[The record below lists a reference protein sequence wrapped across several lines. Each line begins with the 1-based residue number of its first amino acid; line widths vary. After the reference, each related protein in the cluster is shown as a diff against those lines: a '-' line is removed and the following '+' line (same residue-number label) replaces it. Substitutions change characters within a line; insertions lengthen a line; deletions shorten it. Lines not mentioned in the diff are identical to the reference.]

1 MREHKLYR
9 AISAAVLLTL
19 STQVLAQTQV
29 STTQY
34 AYDTVGNLTQITD
47 PRGLVTTL
55 TYDSLGRRT
64 KVQGP
69 PATPGGAAPTAVFT
83 YDGQDRVRQV
93 TDPRS
98 LVTAY
103 TVDGLGNTTQQQ
115 SPDSGTT
122 NATYDAAGNLTS
134 RTDARGKT
142 TSFSYDVVDR
152 LTQASY
158 ASGTPTVLEYDG
170 GTSPQP
176 NDIGRLTK
184 VTDEAG
190 STRFR
195 YNGFGN
201 VVSKTQTTTANGVAK
216 DQTIAYAYGTS
227 GSSTG
232 HVISL
237 TYPGSGNV
245 VGYTYNSAG
254 RIAGLTLTTANG
266 SVALL
271 SNIQYQPFGKPSG
284 WTWGNGTAY
293 TRSFDLSGRLT
304 QFPLGATTGT
314 GTTPNGLSRT
324 VNYDAASRISA
335 YTHTDTSGSTGSST
349 AIAANQTFGYDDQ
362 DRLISYL
369 PANSSQSYSYDANG
383 NRTGQTVGGSS
394 YTQTVD
400 PASNRQT
407 ASTGPT
413 PATNSYD
420 AIGNQTGD
428 GTTTYSYSDRGRLA
442 SVTKNGTTTNYLYNG
457 LEQRVVKS
465 GTNVPTGATRYVYDE
480 AGHLIGEYDQS
491 GNALQETVYLGDTPV
506 VTLKNGAPYYIYA
519 DQIDTPRVI
528 TDTNNLMVWRWDQAD
543 PFGATL
549 PDENPTSL
557 GTFTYNLRFPGQVY
571 DAETGKHYNVNR
583 DYDPA
588 GGRYVQSDPI
598 GLNGGQPST
607 YAYVGGSPTANIDPR
622 GLDCV
627 AAAGTVTCNT
637 PIGPINFPQPV
648 GWPATMNA
656 SSPNYHAYNVPIALN
671 GADPACVMNG
681 IVNNPTPGSPSP
693 ASVGGTY
700 NNATPAVAQ
709 SMFDLIDR
717 LGSFGGD
724 PGGRNNSPVL
734 SYSMNGGTA
743 VVNVTLPGHSLFP
756 GYVLRTINGDQ
767 VNNYGEGA
775 GALQGPISQALGI
788 AGQINGVW
796 NGQTQGIIGSCGC
809 RRP

>member
-1 MREHKLYR
+1 MRAYKLYR
-9 AISAAVLLTL
+9 AISAAALLTL
-19 STQVLAQTQV
+19 STQTLAQTQV

-55 TYDSLGRRT
+55 TYDALGRRT

-69 PATPGGAAPTAVFT
+69 PATPGGAAPTAVFS

-98 LVTAY
+98 LVTTY

-115 SPDSGTT
+115 SADTGTT
-122 NATYDAAGNLTS
+122 NATYDAVGNLTS

-142 TSFSYDVVDR
+142 TTFSYDAVDR

-176 NDIGRLTK
+176 NDIGKLTK

-201 VVSKTQTTTANGVAK
+201 VVSKAQTITANGVAK

-245 VGYTYNSAG
+245 VAYSYDTGG

-266 SVALL
+266 SIALL
-271 SNIQYQPFGKPSG
+271 SNIQYQPFGKPSA

-314 GTTPNGLSRT
+314 GATPNGLSRT

-335 YTHTDTSGSTGSST
+335 YTHADTSGSTGSST
-349 AIAANQTFGYDDQ
+349 ATAANQTFGYDDQ

-383 NRTGQTVGGSS
+383 NRTGQTIGGAS
-394 YTQTVD
+394 YTQTID
-400 PASNRQT
+400 ANSNRQT

-413 PATNSYD
+413 ATTNSYD
-420 AIGNQTGD
+420 AAGNQTGD
-428 GTTTYSYSDRGRLA
+428 GSTTYSYSDRGRLA
-442 SVTKNGTTTNYLYNG
+442 SVTKNGTTTSYLYNALG
-457 LEQRVVKS
+457 QRVVKS
-465 GTNVPTGATRYVYDE
+465 GSNVPTGATRYVYDE
-480 AGHLIGEYDQS
+480 VGHLIGEYDQS
-491 GNALQETVYLGDTPV
+491 GNAIQETVYLGDTPV
-506 VTLKNGAPYYIYA
+506 ATLKNGTPYYIYA

-528 TDTNNLMVWRWDQAD
+528 TDTNNLMVWRWDQAA

-571 DAETGKHYNVNR
+571 DQETGKHYNVNR
-583 DYDPA
+583 DYDPVS
-588 GGRYVQSDPI
+588 GRYVQSDPI
-598 GLNGGQPST
+598 GLDAGQWST
-607 YAYVGGSPTANIDPR
+607 YAYVNGDPVSHIDPTGEFLIPVFTGAVGAFAGAAGNYLVQKYYQKKCDVDWR
-622 GLDCV
+622 DVINAFVWGGAAGAALPFV
-627 AAAGTVTCNT
+627 AGGWAGAAAV
-637 PIGPINFPQPV
+637 
-648 GWPATMNA
+648 
-656 SSPNYHAYNVPIALN
+656 
-671 GADPACVMNG
+671 
-681 IVNNPTPGSPSP
+681 
-693 ASVGGTY
+693 
-700 NNATPAVAQ
+700 
-709 SMFDLIDR
+709 
-717 LGSFGGD
+717 
-724 PGGRNNSPVL
+724 
-734 SYSMNGGTA
+734 
-743 VVNVTLPGHSLFP
+743 
-756 GYVLRTINGDQ
+756 
-767 VNNYGEGA
+767 GA
-775 GALQGPISQALGI
+775 GANLGQYGTSMAWSDSGPSWQGAAWSVGMGAVSGALGGAFTRVSWYGASQTAMPALARQNQIAATLGANSGIANGVRNGI
-788 AGQINGVW
+788 AGVSGGLPNERPA
-796 NGQTQGIIGSCGC
+796 QGCGC
-809 RRP
+809 Q

>member
-9 AISAAVLLTL
+9 AISAALLLTL
-19 STQVLAQTQV
+19 SAQVLAQTQV

-47 PRGLVTTL
+47 PRGLVTTFA
-55 TYDSLGRRT
+55 YDSLGRRT

-69 PATPGGAAPTAVFT
+69 PATPGGAAPTAIFS

-115 SPDSGTT
+115 SPDTGTT

-142 TSFSYDVVDR
+142 TTFSYDAVNR

-170 GTSPQP
+170 GTSPLP
-176 NDIGRLTK
+176 NDIGKLTK
-184 VTDEAG
+184 VIDEAG

-271 SNIQYQPFGKPSG
+271 SNIQYQPFGKPSA

-335 YTHTDTSGSTGSST
+335 YTHTDTSGGTGSST
-349 AIAANQTFGYDDQ
+349 ATAANQTFGYDDQ

-383 NRTGQTVGGSS
+383 NRTGQTIGGNS

-413 PATNSYD
+413 ATTNSYD
-420 AIGNQTGD
+420 AVGSLTSD
-428 GTTTYSYSDRGRLA
+428 GTVTYSYSDRGRLA
-442 SVTKNGTTTNYLYNG
+442 SVTKNGTTTSYLYNALG
-457 LEQRVVKS
+457 QRVVKS
-465 GTNVPTGATRYVYDE
+465 GSNVPTGATRYVYDE

-491 GNALQETVYLGDTPV
+491 GNAIQETVYLGDTPIATV
-506 VTLKNGAPYYIYA
+506 KNGTPYYIYA

-549 PDENPTSL
+549 PDENPTGL

-598 GLNGGQPST
+598 GLNGGQSST
-607 YAYVGGSPTANIDPR
+607 YSYVNGNPTNSVDPEGKFGIPGAIAGGIIGGISGGIGAAATGGNVLSGALMGAGSGAIIG
-622 GLDCV
+622 GLGPLIGPAV
-627 AAAGTVTCNT
+627 VGSIAESLAWNAGIRAAAGIVGNVVGQAQGIDDPCFSGFNVGSM
-637 PIGPINFPQPV
+637 IGSGV
-648 GWPATMNA
+648 GGALGGLA
-656 SSPNYHAYNVPIALN
+656 SPGAWGTSFSGALGTQVMQRSIASL
-671 GADPACVMNG
+671 
-681 IVNNPTPGSPSP
+681 PGSGLSAVISLAGKTIGGSG
-693 ASVGGTY
+693 ASV
-700 NNATPAVAQ
+700 P
-709 SMFDLIDR
+709 
-717 LGSFGGD
+717 
-724 PGGRNNSPVL
+724 
-734 SYSMNGGTA
+734 
-743 VVNVTLPGHSLFP
+743 
-756 GYVLRTINGDQ
+756 
-767 VNNYGEGA
+767 
-775 GALQGPISQALGI
+775 
-788 AGQINGVW
+788 
-796 NGQTQGIIGSCGC
+796 CGC
-809 RRP
+809 KK

>member
-1 MREHKLYR
+1 MHKLYR
-9 AISAAVLLTL
+9 AISAALLLTL

-34 AYDTVGNLTQITD
+34 AYDAVGNLTQITD

-69 PATPGGAAPTAVFT
+69 PATPGGAAPTAIFS
-83 YDGQDRVRQV
+83 YNGQDRVRQV

-98 LVTAY
+98 LVTTY

-115 SPDSGTT
+115 SPDTGTT

-142 TSFSYDVVDR
+142 TTFSYDALDR

-170 GTSPQP
+170 GTSPLP
-176 NDIGRLTK
+176 NDIGKLTK

-201 VVSKTQTTTANGVAK
+201 VVNKTQTTTANGVTK

-232 HVISL
+232 HVTSM
-237 TYPGSGNV
+237 TYPSNSV
-245 VGYTYNSAG
+245 IGYSYDAGG

-271 SNIQYQPFGKPSG
+271 SNIQYQPFGKPAG

-304 QFPLGATTGT
+304 QFPLGATSGT
-314 GTTPNGLSRT
+314 GATPNGLSRT
-324 VNYDAASRISA
+324 VNYDAASRITA
-335 YTHTDTSGSTGSST
+335 YTHADTSGSTGSST
-349 AIAANQTFGYDDQ
+349 ATAANQTFGYDDQ
-362 DRLISYL
+362 GRLISYL

-383 NRTGQTVGGSS
+383 NRTGQTVGGNS

-413 PATNSYD
+413 PTTNSYD
-420 AIGNQTGD
+420 AVGNQTGD
-428 GTTTYSYSDRGRLA
+428 GTATYSYSDRGRLA

-457 LEQRVVKS
+457 LGQRVVKS
-465 GTNVPTGATRYVYDE
+465 GSNVPTGATRYVYDE

-506 VTLKNGAPYYIYA
+506 VTIKNATPYYIYA

-528 TDTNNLMVWRWDQAD
+528 TDTNNLMVWRWDQTD

-549 PDENPTSL
+549 PDENPTGL
-557 GTFTYNLRFPGQVY
+557 GVFTYNLRFPGQVY
-571 DAETGKHYNVNR
+571 DAETGKHYNANR

-588 GGRYVQSDPI
+588 SGRYVQSDPI
-598 GLNGGQPST
+598 GLNGGQWST
-607 YAYVGGSPTANIDPR
+607 YAYVNGDPLGSIDPE
-622 GLDCV
+622 GLQSIIACTNPAN
-627 AAAGTVTCNT
+627 AAVCAEAGITVTPKPITLPRVIPRDIWWPDKTTGQWSCKARADCNDNI
-637 PIGPINFPQPV
+637 PGNC
-648 GWPATMNA
+648 PAE
-656 SSPNYHAYNVPIALN
+656 
-671 GADPACVMNG
+671 
-681 IVNNPTPGSPSP
+681 PSKRF
-693 ASVGGTY
+693 A
-700 NNATPAVAQ
+700 
-709 SMFDLIDR
+709 
-717 LGSFGGD
+717 FG
-724 PGGRNNSPVL
+724 
-734 SYSMNGGTA
+734 GGTA
-743 VVNVTLPGHSLFP
+743 S
-756 GYVLRTINGDQ
+756 DQ
-767 VNNYGEGA
+767 GTARNIAKANATANLQCQPKHVSCKCTGPKGEQYSG
-775 GALQGPISQALGI
+775 
-788 AGQINGVW
+788 
-796 NGQTQGIIGSCGC
+796 GC
-809 RRP
+809 

>member
-1 MREHKLYR
+1 MRHTNLYR
-9 AISAAVLLTL
+9 ALSAAVLLCL
-19 STQVLAQTQV
+19 NASAMAQTP

-34 AYDTVGNLTQITD
+34 AYDAAGNLAQITD
-47 PRGLVTTL
+47 PRGLVTTF
-55 TYDSLGRRT
+55 TYDTLGRRT
-64 KVQGP
+64 QVQSP
-69 PATPGGAAPTAVFT
+69 PASSGAAAPVTVFN

-103 TVDGLGNTTQQQ
+103 TVDGLGNTTQLQ
-115 SPDSGTT
+115 SPDTGTT
-122 NATYDAAGNLTS
+122 NATYDAVGNLTS
-134 RTDARGKT
+134 RTDARGKI
-142 TSFSYDVVDR
+142 TSFSYDALNR

-170 GTSPQP
+170 GTSPLP
-176 NDIGRLTK
+176 NDIGKLTRM
-184 VTDEAG
+184 TDESG
-190 STRFR
+190 STRFQ

-201 VVSKTQTTTANGVAK
+201 LLQKTQTITANGVAK
-216 DQTIAYAYGTS
+216 DQTIAYTYGTS

-232 HVISL
+232 HVTSL
-237 TYPGSGNV
+237 TYPSGGV
-245 VGYTYNSAG
+245 VAYSYDAGG

-266 SVALL
+266 STTLL
-271 SNIQYQPFGKPSG
+271 SGIQYQPFGKPKS

-324 VNYDAASRISA
+324 VIYDAASRISA
-335 YTHTDTSGSTGSST
+335 YTHTDTSGSNGSST
-349 AIAANQTFGYDDQ
+349 ATAANQTFGYDDQ

-369 PANSSQSYSYDANG
+369 PANSSQSYSYNANG
-383 NRTGQTVGGSS
+383 NRTGQTIGGAS
-394 YTQTVD
+394 YTQTID

-413 PATNSYD
+413 ATTNRYD
-420 AIGNQTGD
+420 AAGNQTGD
-428 GTTTYSYSDRGRLA
+428 GATTYSYSDRGRLA
-442 SVTKNGTTTNYLYNG
+442 SVTKNGITTSYLYNG

-491 GNALQETVYLGDTPV
+491 GNAIQETVYLGDTPIA
-506 VTLKNGAPYYIYA
+506 TIKNRTAYYIYA

-571 DAETGKHYNVNR
+571 DQETGKHYNANR

-607 YAYVGGSPTANIDPR
+607 YAYVDGDPIGYADPSGLQKFPANSAH
-622 GLDCV
+622 CV
-627 AAAGTVTCNT
+627 ALRKKMQNFKDDLDDRWADFEANHLNL
-637 PIGPINFPQPV
+637 PERIGPGELPSMTRRGHMKLINDRDSRLRQLERRYDSECDNDPPAPPAPV
-648 GWPATMNA
+648 VVTENA
-656 SSPNYHAYNVPIALN
+656 
-671 GADPACVMNG
+671 CK
-681 IVNNPTPGSPSP
+681 
-693 ASVGGTY
+693 
-700 NNATPAVAQ
+700 VA
-709 SMFDLIDR
+709 
-717 LGSFGGD
+717 
-724 PGGRNNSPVL
+724 
-734 SYSMNGGTA
+734 A
-743 VVNVTLPGHSLFP
+743 
-756 GYVLRTINGDQ
+756 
-767 VNNYGEGA
+767 GA
-775 GALQGPISQALGI
+775 GAAYAAYRTIRLLPSLVPPAWWTIPANL
-788 AGQINGVW
+788 AA
-796 NGQTQGIIGSCGC
+796 
-809 RRP
+809 P

>member
-1 MREHKLYR
+1 MRESKLYR

-19 STQVLAQTQV
+19 SAQTLAQTQV

-69 PATPGGAAPTAVFT
+69 PATPGGAVPTVVFN

-93 TDPRS
+93 TDARS

-103 TVDGLGNTTQQQ
+103 TIDGLGNTTQQQ
-115 SPDSGTT
+115 SPDTGTT
-122 NATYDAAGNLTS
+122 NATYDPAGNLTS

-142 TSFSYDVVDR
+142 TTYSYDALNRPTRV
-152 LTQASY
+152 AY
-158 ASGTPTVLEYDG
+158 AGGTPTVLEYDG
-170 GTSPQP
+170 GASPQP
-176 NDIGRLTK
+176 TDIGKLTRM
-184 VTDEAG
+184 TDESG
-190 STRFR
+190 STRFQ

-201 VVSKTQTTTANGVAK
+201 LLQKTQTTTANGVAK

-232 HVISL
+232 HAVSL
-237 TYPGSGNV
+237 AYPSGSV
-245 VGYTYNSAG
+245 VGYSYDTGG
-254 RIAGLTLTTANG
+254 RVAGLTLTTANG
-266 SVALL
+266 SVTLL
-271 SNIQYQPFGKPSG
+271 SNIQYQPFGKPKS

-293 TRSFDLSGRLT
+293 VRSFDLSGRLT

-349 AIAANQTFGYDDQ
+349 ATAANQTFGYDDQ

-369 PANSSQSYSYDANG
+369 PSNSSQSYSYDANG
-383 NRTGQTVGGSS
+383 NRTGQTIGGAS

-413 PATNSYD
+413 ASTNSYD
-420 AIGNQTGD
+420 AAGNQTGD

-442 SVTKNGTTTNYLYNG
+442 SVSKNGTTTNYLYNG
-457 LEQRVVKS
+457 LGQRVLKS
-465 GTNVPTGATRYVYDE
+465 GSNVPTGATRYVYDG

-491 GNALQETVYLGDTPV
+491 GNALQETVYLGDTPIATV
-506 VTLKNGAPYYIYA
+506 KNGTPYYIYV

-557 GTFTYNLRFPGQVY
+557 GSFTYNLRFPGQVY
-571 DAETGKHYNVNR
+571 DAETGKHYNANR

-607 YAYVGGSPTANIDPR
+607 YAYVGGQPTRYTDPKGLCIGPLALVCVVLAEYGVEIAAVTELGAVIATGTASPISGAAAFPGRAVQELANDVYLGIRD
-622 GLDCV
+622 GKAVYVGISNNV
-627 AAAGTVTCNT
+627 AARACQHGSRFDDVVKITNSQVTRDQARA
-637 PIGPINFPQPV
+637 IEQMIINK
-648 GWPATMNA
+648 
-656 SSPNYHAYNVPIALN
+656 
-671 GADPACVMNG
+671 
-681 IVNNPTPGSPSP
+681 NPHFENQINSISPSRSWYES
-693 ASVGGTY
+693 ALEWARNWV
-700 NNATPAVAQ
+700 
-709 SMFDLIDR
+709 
-717 LGSFGGD
+717 
-724 PGGRNNSPVL
+724 RNN
-734 SYSMNGGTA
+734 
-743 VVNVTLPGHSLFP
+743 
-756 GYVLRTINGDQ
+756 
-767 VNNYGEGA
+767 
-775 GALQGPISQALGI
+775 
-788 AGQINGVW
+788 
-796 NGQTQGIIGSCGC
+796 
-809 RRP
+809 

>member
-1 MREHKLYR
+1 MREHNLYR

-55 TYDSLGRRT
+55 TYDALGRRT
-64 KVQGP
+64 QVQGP
-69 PATPGGAAPTAVFT
+69 PAAPGGGAPVTVFN

-103 TVDGLGNTTQQQ
+103 TVDGLGNTTRQQ
-115 SPDSGTT
+115 SPDTGTT
-122 NATYDAAGNLTS
+122 SATYDVAGNLTR
-134 RTDARGKT
+134 RTDARGKIT
-142 TSFSYDVVDR
+142 RYRYDALNRMTHAVF
-152 LTQASY
+152 
-158 ASGTPTVLEYDG
+158 ASGTPIAFTYDG
-170 GTSPQP
+170 GKHPEP
-176 NDIGRLTK
+176 NDIGHLTHIS
-184 VTDEAG
+184 DESG
-190 STRFR
+190 QTRWRFD
-195 YNGFGN
+195 GFGN
-201 VVSKTQTTTANGVAK
+201 VVRKTQSTTANGETKKQVV
-216 DQTIAYAYGTS
+216 AYAYGTS

-232 HVISL
+232 HVTSM
-237 TYPGSGNV
+237 TYPSNSV
-245 VGYTYNSAG
+245 IGYSYDAGG

-266 SVALL
+266 STALL
-271 SNIQYQPFGKPSG
+271 SNIQYQPFGKPAG

-324 VNYDAASRISA
+324 VNYDAASRITA

-349 AIAANQTFGYDDQ
+349 ATAANQTFGYDDQ

-383 NRTGQTVGGSS
+383 NRTGQTVGGAS
-394 YTQTVD
+394 YTQTID

-407 ASTGPT
+407 ASTGPAAT
-413 PATNSYD
+413 TNSYD
-420 AIGNQTGD
+420 AAGNQTGD
-428 GTTTYSYSDRGRLA
+428 GATKYSYSDRGRLA
-442 SVTKNGTTTNYLYNG
+442 SVTKNGITTSYLYNG

-491 GNALQETVYLGDTPV
+491 GNAIQETVYLGDTPV
-506 VTLKNGAPYYIYA
+506 ATIKNTTPYYIYA

-557 GTFTYNLRFPGQVY
+557 GSFTYNLRFPGQVY

-588 GGRYVQSDPI
+588 SGRYVQSDPI
-598 GLNGGQPST
+598 GLNGGQWST
-607 YAYVGGSPTANIDPR
+607 YGYVGGQPITQTDPTGEFGIVGALAGA
-622 GLDCV
+622 GLDLAIQTLIEGKSLRCV
-627 AAAGTVTCNT
+627 DWLQVGVSGALGAVGGAG
-637 PIGPINFPQPV
+637 IGGTFKLTSGSMKWANV
-648 GWPATMNA
+648 SRRYRRLHKVA
-656 SSPNYHAYNVPIALN
+656 SSQDVHHWAIEKGSTLGKALP
-671 GADPACVMNG
+671 D
-681 IVNNPTPGSPSP
+681 S
-693 ASVGGTY
+693 
-700 NNATPAVAQ
+700 
-709 SMFDLIDR
+709 
-717 LGSFGGD
+717 
-724 PGGRNNSPVL
+724 
-734 SYSMNGGTA
+734 
-743 VVNVTLPGHSLFP
+743 VVNHPWNLNPIERSVHQQIHNEFNALERWWHGTPNWAKAAEGSL
-756 GYVLRTINGDQ
+756 
-767 VNNYGEGA
+767 A
-775 GALQGPISQALGI
+775 GGVAGSASQ
-788 AGQINGVW
+788 N
-796 NGQTQGIIGSCGC
+796 SCGC
-809 RRP
+809 N

>member
-1 MREHKLYR
+1 MRERKLYR

-19 STQVLAQTQV
+19 SEQVLAQTQV

-55 TYDSLGRRT
+55 TYDALGRRT

-69 PATPGGAAPTAVFT
+69 PATSGGAAPTAVFT

-115 SPDSGTT
+115 SPDTGTT
-122 NATYDAAGNLTS
+122 NATYDAVGNLTS

-142 TSFSYDVVDR
+142 TSFSYDALDR

-170 GTSPQP
+170 GTSPLP

-184 VTDEAG
+184 VTDESG

-195 YNGFGN
+195 YNGFSN

-271 SNIQYQPFGKPSG
+271 SNIQYQPFGKPTG

-324 VNYDAASRISA
+324 VNYDAASRITA

-349 AIAANQTFGYDDQ
+349 ATAANQTFGYDDQ
-362 DRLISYL
+362 DRLTSYL

-383 NRTGQTVGGSS
+383 NRTGQTIGGAS
-394 YTQTVD
+394 YTQIID
-400 PASNRQT
+400 PKSNRQT
-407 ASTGPT
+407 ASTGPA
-413 PATNSYD
+413 ATKNSYD
-420 AIGNQTGD
+420 TAGNQTGD
-428 GTTTYSYSDRGRLA
+428 GSTTYSYSDRGRLA
-442 SVTKNGTTTNYLYNG
+442 SVTKNGITTSYLYNG

-480 AGHLIGEYDQS
+480 AGHLLGEYDQS
-491 GNALQETVYLGDTPV
+491 GNAVQETVYLGDTPV
-506 VTLKNGAPYYIYA
+506 ATIKSGTPYYIYA

-528 TDTNNLMVWRWDQAD
+528 TDTNNLMVWRWDQTD
-543 PFGATL
+543 PFGAAQ

-557 GTFTYNLRFPGQVY
+557 GGFRYNLRFPGQLY
-571 DAETGKHYNVNR
+571 DQETGKHYNANR

-588 GGRYVQSDPI
+588 GGRYIQSDPI
-598 GLNGGQPST
+598 GLNGRQWST
-607 YAYVGGSPTANIDPR
+607 YTYVRGNPVSFIDPQGLYTEVVAWRPVGIGGSSYGHVSTNVNGQNFSWGPGGWDKTYPNASDYNKRQSEFRGGTGVVLNLTPEQEAAFAACMRKARGSYNAISNNCGTPPQECLKSVGVDIGYSTLPSIVLDNLKASPSAIGNIIYPDPR
-622 GLDCV
+622 G
-627 AAAGTVTCNT
+627 
-637 PIGPINFPQPV
+637 P
-648 GWPATMNA
+648 
-656 SSPNYHAYNVPIALN
+656 SSPF
-671 GADPACVMNG
+671 
-681 IVNNPTPGSPSP
+681 
-693 ASVGGTY
+693 
-700 NNATPAVAQ
+700 AQ
-709 SMFDLIDR
+709 SPWWR
-717 LGSFGGD
+717 
-724 PGGRNNSPVL
+724 
-734 SYSMNGGTA
+734 
-743 VVNVTLPGHSLFP
+743 
-756 GYVLRTINGDQ
+756 
-767 VNNYGEGA
+767 
-775 GALQGPISQALGI
+775 
-788 AGQINGVW
+788 
-796 NGQTQGIIGSCGC
+796 
-809 RRP
+809 

>member
-1 MREHKLYR
+1 MRESKLYR

-19 STQVLAQTQV
+19 SAQTLAQTQV

-69 PATPGGAAPTAVFT
+69 PATPGGAVPTVVFT
-83 YDGQDRVRQV
+83 YDGQDRVRQI

-115 SPDSGTT
+115 SPDTGTT
-122 NATYDAAGNLTS
+122 NATYDPVGNLTS

-142 TSFSYDVVDR
+142 TSFSYDALDR
-152 LTQASY
+152 LTRVAY

-176 NDIGRLTK
+176 TDIGQLTRM
-184 VTDEAG
+184 TDESG
-190 STRFR
+190 STRFQ

-201 VVSKTQTTTANGVAK
+201 LLQKTQTTTANGVAK

-232 HVISL
+232 HAVSL
-237 TYPGSGNV
+237 VYPSGSV
-245 VGYTYNSAG
+245 VGYSYDTGG

-266 SVALL
+266 STTLL
-271 SNIQYQPFGKPSG
+271 SGIQYQPFGKPKS

-349 AIAANQTFGYDDQ
+349 ATAANQTFGYDDQ

-369 PANSSQSYSYDANG
+369 PTNSSQSYSYDANG
-383 NRTGQTVGGSS
+383 NRTGQTIGGAT

-413 PATNSYD
+413 AATNSYD
-420 AIGNQTGD
+420 AAGNLTGD

-442 SVTKNGTTTNYLYNG
+442 SVSKSGTTTSYLYNG
-457 LEQRVVKS
+457 LGWRVVKS
-465 GTNVPTGATRYVYDE
+465 GTGVPTGSTRYVYDDV
-480 AGHLIGEYDQS
+480 GHLIGEYDQS
-491 GNALQETVYLGDTPV
+491 GNAIQETVYLGDTPV
-506 VTLKNGAPYYIYA
+506 ATIKNGTPYYIYA

-528 TDTNNLMVWRWDQAD
+528 TDTNNLMVWRWDQTD

-549 PDENPTSL
+549 PDENPTNL
-557 GTFTYNLRFPGQVY
+557 GSFTYNLRFPGQVY
-571 DAETGKHYNVNR
+571 DQETGKHYNASR

-588 GGRYVQSDPI
+588 GGRYIQSDPV
-598 GLNGGQPST
+598 GLGGASFST
-607 YAYVGGSPTANIDPR
+607 YAYVKGQPTRYSDPK
-622 GLDCV
+622 GQC
-627 AAAGTVTCNT
+627 
-637 PIGPINFPQPV
+637 IGPLLVPCIILIEYGVEIGVVATIAAEIVTGTPNPV
-648 GWPATMNA
+648 SGATTVVRGAANAVQAGQCAAKEAVPLIKAGSAGGETAGKAFSQAVKDAAKAENPLSTCVYCRMEGTATQVDHAIPKVRGGNATLDNAQLACPHCNA
-656 SSPNYHAYNVPIALN
+656 SK
-671 GADPACVMNG
+671 GARDFP
-681 IVNNPTPGSPSP
+681 VNPP
-693 ASVGGTY
+693 
-700 NNATPAVAQ
+700 
-709 SMFDLIDR
+709 
-717 LGSFGGD
+717 
-724 PGGRNNSPVL
+724 
-734 SYSMNGGTA
+734 
-743 VVNVTLPGHSLFP
+743 P
-756 GYVLRTINGDQ
+756 GYRGDW
-767 VNNYGEGA
+767 
-775 GALQGPISQALGI
+775 PPSH
-788 AGQINGVW
+788 W
-796 NGQTQGIIGSCGC
+796 
-809 RRP
+809 

>member
-1 MREHKLYR
+1 MRDSQLYR

-19 STQVLAQTQV
+19 SAQTLAQTQV

-55 TYDSLGRRT
+55 TYDALGRRT

-69 PATPGGAAPTAVFT
+69 PATPGGAVPTVVFN
-83 YDGQDRVRQV
+83 YDGQDRVRQI

-103 TVDGLGNTTQQQ
+103 TVDGLGNTTAQQ
-115 SPDSGTT
+115 SPDTGTT
-122 NATYDAAGNLTS
+122 NATYDPVGNLTS

-142 TSFSYDVVDR
+142 TTYSYDALNRPTRV
-152 LTQASY
+152 AY

-176 NDIGRLTK
+176 TDIGQLTRM
-184 VTDEAG
+184 TDESG
-190 STRFR
+190 STRFQ
-195 YNGFGN
+195 YDGFGN
-201 VVSKTQTTTANGVAK
+201 LLQKTQTTTANGVAK

-232 HVISL
+232 HAVSL
-237 TYPGSGNV
+237 AYPSGSV
-245 VGYTYNSAG
+245 VGYSYDTGG

-266 SVALL
+266 SVTLL
-271 SNIQYQPFGKPSG
+271 SNIQYQPFGKPKS

-293 TRSFDLSGRLT
+293 VRSFDLSGRLT

-335 YTHTDTSGSTGSST
+335 YTHADTSGSTGSST
-349 AIAANQTFGYDDQ
+349 ATAANQTFGYDDQ

-383 NRTGQTVGGSS
+383 NRTGQTIGGAS

-413 PATNSYD
+413 ASTNSYD
-420 AIGNQTGD
+420 AAGNQTGD

-442 SVTKNGTTTNYLYNG
+442 SVSKNGTTTSYLYNG
-457 LEQRVVKS
+457 LGQRVLKS
-465 GTNVPTGATRYVYDE
+465 GSNVPTGATRYVYDG

-491 GNALQETVYLGDTPV
+491 GNAIQETVYLGDTPV
-506 VTLKNGAPYYIYA
+506 ATVKNGTPYYIYA

-543 PFGATL
+543 PFGVML

-571 DAETGKHYNVNR
+571 DQETGKHYNVNR

-588 GGRYVQSDPI
+588 SGRYVQSDPI

-607 YAYVGGSPTANIDPR
+607 YAYVDGRPTSYIDPTGKIAIADDVVIGIGMAGTACLMTPGCRDAIGRAISNTASALGDIGASLASLGSNSATQSQESCQQNNDKNKCNASMSRAQAMAAAYAWAGISPT
-622 GLDCV
+622 GE
-627 AAAGTVTCNT
+627 
-637 PIGPINFPQPV
+637 
-648 GWPATMNA
+648 
-656 SSPNYHAYNVPIALN
+656 
-671 GADPACVMNG
+671 GADP
-681 IVNNPTPGSPSP
+681 IPWNNFNLPQGMSRGDRAYGDFMRRYYPPNYGY
-693 ASVGGTY
+693 G
-700 NNATPAVAQ
+700 TPA
-709 SMFDLIDR
+709 
-717 LGSFGGD
+717 GSSVVEHPFGHPD
-724 PGGRNNSPVL
+724 
-734 SYSMNGGTA
+734 
-743 VVNVTLPGHSLFP
+743 LPGPEHHACPHFHATNAAGKSAIFP
-756 GYVLRTINGDQ
+756 YKN
-767 VNNYGEGA
+767 
-775 GALQGPISQALGI
+775 
-788 AGQINGVW
+788 
-796 NGQTQGIIGSCGC
+796 
-809 RRP
+809 

>member
-1 MREHKLYR
+1 
-9 AISAAVLLTL
+9 
-19 STQVLAQTQV
+19 
-29 STTQY
+29 
-34 AYDTVGNLTQITD
+34 
-47 PRGLVTTL
+47 
-55 TYDSLGRRT
+55 
-64 KVQGP
+64 
-69 PATPGGAAPTAVFT
+69 
-83 YDGQDRVRQV
+83 
-93 TDPRS
+93 
-98 LVTAY
+98 
-103 TVDGLGNTTQQQ
+103 
-115 SPDSGTT
+115 
-122 NATYDAAGNLTS
+122 
-134 RTDARGKT
+134 ARGKT
-142 TSFSYDVVDR
+142 TSFSYDALDR

-176 NDIGRLTK
+176 NDIGKLTK
-184 VTDEAG
+184 VIDEAG

-201 VVSKTQTTTANGVAK
+201 VVSKTQTTTANGAAK

-232 HVISL
+232 HVTSL

-271 SNIQYQPFGKPSG
+271 SNIQYQPFGKPSA

-349 AIAANQTFGYDDQ
+349 ATAANQTFGYDDQ

-383 NRTGQTVGGSS
+383 NRTGQTIGGST
-394 YTQTVD
+394 YTQTID

-413 PATNSYD
+413 ATTNSYD
-420 AIGNQTGD
+420 AAGSLTSD
-428 GTTTYSYSDRGRLA
+428 GTVTYSYSDRGRLA
-442 SVTKNGTTTNYLYNG
+442 SVTKTGTTTSYLYNALG
-457 LEQRVVKS
+457 QRVVKS
-465 GTNVPTGATRYVYDE
+465 GTNVPSGATRYVYDE
-480 AGHLIGEYDQS
+480 VGHLIGEYDQS
-491 GNALQETVYLGDTPV
+491 GNAIQETVYLGDTPIA
-506 VTLKNGAPYYIYA
+506 TIKNGTPYYIYA

-528 TDTNNLMVWRWDQAD
+528 TDVNNLMVWRWDQAD

-571 DAETGKHYNVNR
+571 DQETGKHYNANR

-598 GLNGGQPST
+598 GLNGGQWST
-607 YAYVGGSPTANIDPR
+607 YAYVDGRPLTVSDTT
-622 GLDCV
+622 GLVPNPAELTCVNPFQPVCWIGV
-627 AAAGTVTCNT
+627 AAD
-637 PIGPINFPQPV
+637 V
-648 GWPATMNA
+648 GSWAWA
-656 SSPNYHAYNVPIALN
+656 
-671 GADPACVMNG
+671 
-681 IVNNPTPGSPSP
+681 
-693 ASVGGTY
+693 
-700 NNATPAVAQ
+700 
-709 SMFDLIDR
+709 
-717 LGSFGGD
+717 
-724 PGGRNNSPVL
+724 
-734 SYSMNGGTA
+734 GTA
-743 VVNVTLPGHSLFP
+743 VAATVATIATSGDSGPAQASYGPVP
-756 GYVLRTINGDQ
+756 LRTPAEEVRADAEYKAYKGRCEEPPPPGLDKCAHAKWQRDRAKQCMDMRQNWDNAWWPNRHDQ
-767 VNNYGEGA
+767 A
-775 GALQGPISQALGI
+775 I
-788 AGQINGVW
+788 AGEYNRWKKWGKIVNKE
-796 NGQTQGIIGSCGC
+796 CGC
-809 RRP
+809 Q